1 MLVTVRRDETMES
14 YEVTVLRRIGYVLFL
29 VVLAVYIFDIGGSNA
44 EALNAGNMIRT
55 MLP

>member
-1 MLVTVRRDETMES
+1 MES

-44 EALNAGNMIRT
+44 ETLNAGNMIRA